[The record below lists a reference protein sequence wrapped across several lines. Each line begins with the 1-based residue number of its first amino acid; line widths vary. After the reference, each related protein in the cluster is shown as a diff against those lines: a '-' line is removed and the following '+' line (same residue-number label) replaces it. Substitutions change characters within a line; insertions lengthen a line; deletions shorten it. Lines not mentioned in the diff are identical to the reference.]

1 MNRSETTALIIQ
13 IIRAHYSSV
22 QAIYLFG
29 SYDTDKAWPNSD
41 VDIALLL
48 PPAEAK
54 CAGPLALGNVRMTLE
69 RLLGKDVDLINLRRV
84 STVFQKEIIM
94 AERRIFC
101 VDAYATDEF
110 EMLVLSY
117 YQKLNEERADVLAE
131 GLRSGRFYSV

>member
-1 MNRSETTALIIQ
+1 MNAYDEIARIVVE
-13 IIRAHYSSV
+13 HYPAA

-29 SYDTDKAWPNSD
+29 TYGTADEWPDSD

-48 PPAEAK
+48 PPDEAK
-54 CAGPLALGNVRMTLE
+54 RGGHMALSNARVAIE
-69 RLLGKDVDLINLRRV
+69 RLLGKDVDLVNLRLV

-101 VDAYATDEF
+101 ADAYAADEF

-117 YQKLNEERADVLAE
+117 YQKLSQERADVLAE